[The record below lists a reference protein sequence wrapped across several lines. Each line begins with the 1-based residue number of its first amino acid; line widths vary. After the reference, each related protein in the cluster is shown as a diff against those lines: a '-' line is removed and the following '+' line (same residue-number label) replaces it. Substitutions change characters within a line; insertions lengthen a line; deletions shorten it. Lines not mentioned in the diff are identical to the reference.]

1 MAETYPG
8 IDAWD
13 HELDRSGNLFIRDG
27 AERATIN
34 GMNERDYAIMVQA
47 MQTITGEVR
56 GYWIL
61 SRIIGN

>member
-13 HELDRSGNLFIRDG
+13 HELDRSGNLFIRAV

-47 MQTITGEVR
+47 MQTIHRRSKGLLDFVENYR
-56 GYWIL
+56 
-61 SRIIGN
+61 N

>member
-8 IDAWD
+8 IDAGD
-13 HELDRSGNLFIRDG
+13 LNSIAPVISLSETV

-47 MQTITGEVR
+47 MQTIHRRSKGLLD
-56 GYWIL
+56 L